1 MKTLSGYRMY
11 FNSWIK
17 INIYLCKPDYSNFM
31 QSNINIK
38 NKKASFNYTF
48 VEKFTAG
55 IKLAGTEIKSIR
67 LGKASLVDTYC
78 IFINGELFVR
88 GLNIT
93 EYAYGTH
100 YNHDPKQDRKLLLTK
115 RELKKLERKSTEK
128 GFTIVATRLFINEKG
143 LAKLDIAL
151 AKGKQEFDKRHEI
164 KQKDL
169 KRDMERIRKF

>member
-1 MKTLSGYRMY
+1 MY

-48 VEKFTAG
+48 VEKFMAG